1 MKKRTYEASE
11 AAKREICAALKA
23 LMAQKPLNMAR
34 QHFYYHFEDIY
45 DAVRWMFDQE
55 AVALLRE
62 HEGVMLWQDGL
73 LQLFQY
79 LQENRA
85 VCLCALHSISREH
98 LKRFFQTDVHAI
110 IQGTIQ
116 RVVAELNCR
125 VSDTEVDLLTKFYVG
140 ALASMME
147 EWLLENIQETPEE
160 LIRFADQLLK
170 DHVRGAALRMA
181 ETHPATEQTCREES

>member
-1 MKKRTYEASE
+1 M
-11 AAKREICAALKA
+11 
-23 LMAQKPLNMAR
+23 
-34 QHFYYHFEDIY
+34 
-45 DAVRWMFDQE
+45 
-55 AVALLRE
+55 
-62 HEGVMLWQDGL
+62 
-73 LQLFQY
+73 
-79 LQENRA
+79 
-85 VCLCALHSISREH
+85 
-98 LKRFFQTDVHAI
+98 HAI

-170 DHVRGAALRMA
+170 DHAPGHGADLQGGIV
-181 ETHPATEQTCREES
+181 T